1 MPVWG
6 WVLIAVAAV
15 VLVALI
21 VMRLTAKRRTSELQ
35 EQFGPEYDRTV
46 DQSKNRREAES
57 QLAARAER
65 REQLDIRPL
74 SAAASERYEAQW
86 SKIQAQFV
94 DSPQAAVAAG
104 DSLIQD
110 VMRDRGYP
118 VQDFDQRAED
128 VSVDHPQ
135 VVENYR
141 KGHQLSEKS
150 SDGGGSTEDLRQAM
164 RHYRAL
170 FDELVESDVDEPM
183 TRERDD
189 LDESDRAAAS
199 TNDGRARTR

>member
-6 WVLIAVAAV
+6 WVLIGVAAV
-15 VLVALI
+15 ALVALL
-21 VMRLTAKRRTSELQ
+21 VMRITAKRKTSQLQ
-35 EQFGPEYDRTV
+35 EQFGPEYDRTI

-57 QLAARAER
+57 QLAARTER

-74 SAAASERYEAQW
+74 PAAACERYEAQW

-141 KGHQLSEKS
+141 KGHELAVASANGK
-150 SDGGGSTEDLRQAM
+150 GSTEDLRLAM

-170 FDELVESDVDEPM
+170 FTELLEPAADEP
-183 TRERDD
+183 TTRDRERV
-189 LDESDRAAAS
+189 AS
-199 TNDGRARTR
+199 NDQVAR

>member
-141 KGHQLSEKS
+141 KGHELAVASAN
-150 SDGGGSTEDLRQAM
+150 GNGSTEDLRQAM

-170 FDELVESDVDEPM
+170 FSELLRPAE
-183 TRERDD
+183 DD
-189 LDESDRAAAS
+189 PTTSDREHVETT
-199 TNDGRARTR
+199 TNDRVAR